1 MHKYY
6 KEKLFTGVALMFII
20 LGALVFS
27 IGTVVWIYNLAVG
40 YNSIITFPGFKAI
53 SGLLVMGIGYIILE
67 LELIRI
73 K

>member
-20 LGALVFS
+20 LGAIIFTVGLVAWFYNMS
-27 IGTVVWIYNLAVG
+27 IG
-40 YNSIITFPGFKAI
+40 YNSVITFPSFKSI
-53 SGLLVMGIGYIILE
+53 GGLLVMGIGYLILE
-67 LELIRI
+67 LELIRM